1 LIFVTVFRIEMS
13 GLSSLFKRNYGTH
26 VIKDFRSY
34 LDSVPVQ
41 SVVDT
46 LIGYNLKDNVKTTF
60 ES

>member
-1 LIFVTVFRIEMS
+1 MS